1 MQGKEAIINRILSDA
16 KAEAKANLDDA
27 QKKADKLFSSANEQC
42 EKMRNDFEK
51 DKKRIHDEIL
61 FRSSV
66 VAELDAQ
73 KYVLQAK
80 NLLISQTFEKVLDKL
95 KKLDSKVYDKLISK
109 MLEFASD
116 GDVVTV
122 SSNDKKSFTKEKLA
136 DFAAQ
141 KKVKLSLSK
150 DNGDF
155 VGGIVLSSGGVDK
168 NITFE
173 TEISQ
178 LKEEYEEV
186 VAKMLFS
193 EDK

>member
-122 SSNDKKSFTKEKLA
+122 SSNDKKSLTKEKLA